1 MGGLRRRDLDLTEG
15 VVLVRQA
22 VTRTKGQMHVGAP
35 KTAAGVRDVS
45 IPPHL
50 IPYLAKYVAAL
61 PVTGCDG
68 FLFPGGDGVSPM
80 SEKALRY
87 AYGKARKV
95 IGRED
100 LTFHDMRHSAASL
113 ASMTGATT
121 AGLKA
126 MMGHAAAGGVER
138 YQHATRRASTRP
150 GLPDGSRT
158 AVPSVRSTR
167 CSARRR
173 NSRPPFL
180 CCTMSHRLG
189 GREALG
195 LIRLTGLALP

>member
-1 MGGLRRRDLDLTEG
+1 MDGLRRPDLGLTEG
-15 VVLVRQA
+15 VVRVRQA

-35 KTAAGVRDVS
+35 KTDAGVRDVG
-45 IPPHL
+45 IPPHW

-61 PVTGCDG
+61 PMTGCDG
-68 FLFPGGDGVSPM
+68 LLFPGGDCVSPM
-80 SEKALRY
+80 SEKALRD

-95 IGRED
+95 TGRQD
-100 LTFHDMRHSAASL
+100 LTFLDLRHSAASL
-113 ASMTGATT
+113 AGMTGATT

-126 MMGHAAAGGVER
+126 MMGYATAGMVVR

-158 AVPSVRSTR
+158 TVQSVSSTR

-173 NSRPPFL
+173 NSKPPFL
-180 CCTMSHRLG
+180 CCTTCHRLG
-189 GREALG
+189 EREALG
-195 LIRLTGLALP
+195 LIRFAGLTLP